1 MESEKRGF
9 MDKLSKIGREILEIQ
24 NKQDLDQ
31 NVICTFLHVKI
42 IFHKSFNTFQL
53 WTFNTQ
59 VCNASIYALRKEIQ
73 AHKKVKSKG

>member
-31 NVICTFLHVKI
+31 NVISTCENYF
-42 IFHKSFNTFQL
+42 S
-53 WTFNTQ
+53 
-59 VCNASIYALRKEIQ
+59 
-73 AHKKVKSKG
+73 